1 MNLKMKTLI
10 LSLLF
15 ACCLGAKDA
24 GEYLDNIVAVVN
36 DDVVTKSELNRS
48 LSIAKLQMRE
58 QGSKLSSSALQE
70 QVLDQ
75 LINKKLQLQIAKQVG
90 INFTDA
96 DIDRLVQNLAE
107 KNNLSVAAL
116 YQRINHEGMS
126 TADYRKELQEQMTV
140 QKLQQQE
147 IASRIVV
154 TPDEI
159 NMYMRS
165 RLAGNGGARAY
176 HFEDILISLPDEA
189 STDAVNDAKKRAA
202 AMIASMQAGKKIPDA
217 LKNQSGVSSNDLG
230 WRTLAQLPSIFA
242 DTAAGMKANQI
253 SEPIRAPNG
262 FHILYLIADRA
273 VASDNAPD
281 RGQIEQMIM
290 QRKFEEHVASWVSK
304 MRSQAYINTKM
315 TT

>member
-1 MNLKMKTLI
+1 MKKILI

-15 ACCLGAKDA
+15 ALCLSAKDA

-48 LSIAKLQMRE
+48 LSIARLQMRE
-58 QGSKLSSSALQE
+58 QGDKAAPSNLQQ

-90 INFTDA
+90 ITFSDA
-96 DIDRLVQNLAE
+96 DIDRIVQNLAE
-107 KNNLSVAAL
+107 KNNVSVDGL
-116 YQRINHEGMS
+116 YQRVNHEGMS

-159 NMYMRS
+159 NMFMRNKFAS
-165 RLAGNGGARAY
+165 SGGARAY
-176 HFEDILISLPDEA
+176 HFEDILISLPDEP
-189 STDAVNDAKKRAA
+189 SSDAINKAKKQAETI
-202 AMIASMQAGKKIPDA
+202 IASMQSGKKVADVI
-217 LKNQSGVSSNDLG
+217 KNETDVSSNDLG

-242 DTAAGMKANQI
+242 DNAADMKANQI

-262 FHILYLIADRA
+262 YHILYLVADRA
-273 VASDNAPD
+273 VAADNAPD
-281 RGQIEQMIM
+281 RSQVEQLLM